1 MFFFLKISNKL
12 LCMKYDLLFVVDL
25 YVFIYCVRCK
35 VVVLFKNMK
44 YVILKKNG
52 WGV

>member
-1 MFFFLKISNKL
+1 MLLFLKISNKL

-35 VVVLFKNMK
+35 VVVLFKNINM
-44 YVILKKNG
+44 LKKMGGGFNF
-52 WGV
+52 